1 MRNNTC
7 VTVLESCNSYEEA
20 NKIVSE
26 IAMKH
31 EILTVSIHNINSK
44 YILTLVYSRQQE
56 EKQDT
61 QKEERVLLHETSSPN
76 AS

>member
-7 VTVLESCNSYEEA
+7 VTVIESCNSYEEA

-26 IAMKH
+26 IAMKY
-31 EILTVSIHNINSK
+31 EILTVSIHNVNSN
-44 YILTLVYSRQQE
+44 YILTLVYSRQKE
-56 EKQDT
+56 EKQNT

-76 AS
+76 SS